1 MNTPA
6 AFAVGVAAGDRRRSL
21 VVVAAVPLNPNLE
34 VVPVFFLCDAA
45 AAAAAAAAVRCK
57 THRSTVGAVSVVSVV
72 AVGHL
77 AVGAVAIH
85 LSLVVVQLAPSFP

>member
-45 AAAAAAAAVRCK
+45 AAAAVRCK
-57 THRSTVGAVSVVSVV
+57 THRSYVGAVAVVAVV